1 MRDDRA
7 RGRHLNEKTLLVKLK
22 DAGSGALLGSV
33 LNVSS
38 PNPKTTPSGALG
50 TL

>member
-1 MRDDRA
+1 MMAEQEGDI
-7 RGRHLNEKTLLVKLK
+7 LNEKTPLVELK

>member
-1 MRDDRA
+1 MMISKRENT
-7 RGRHLNEKTLLVKLK
+7 LNEKTPLVELK

-38 PNPKTTPSGALG
+38 PNPKTSPSGALG
-50 TL
+50 TLA

>member
-1 MRDDRA
+1 MMTEQEGDT
-7 RGRHLNEKTLLVKLK
+7 LNEKTLLVKLK

-38 PNPKTTPSGALG
+38 PNFKTSPFGAPG
-50 TL
+50 TSV